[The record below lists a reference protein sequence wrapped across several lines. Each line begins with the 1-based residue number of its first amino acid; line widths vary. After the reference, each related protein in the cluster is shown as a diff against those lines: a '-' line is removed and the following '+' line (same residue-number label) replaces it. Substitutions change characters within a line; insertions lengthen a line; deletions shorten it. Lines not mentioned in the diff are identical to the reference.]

1 VVETL
6 LSDLDGHSGSSRDA
20 IAPSRDRAT
29 ETAGQL
35 SGPTSARDSTRDGKR
50 RSDNNSVIPPV
61 KDRQIP
67 RLNTNDFKTLSKQG
81 IMATLEEHVG
91 TLGTMVVS
99 LGPDENSSTGR
110 NLARALAVNLKH
122 LAHFGIQQ
130 RELRKSD
137 VKDVERRLNRL
148 TEIVEAQARSNASGE
163 FAAYVQQLELDL
175 SVALNDAEQIHQGWK
190 EHTRMSYGRM

>member
-1 VVETL
+1 
-6 LSDLDGHSGSSRDA
+6 
-20 IAPSRDRAT
+20 
-29 ETAGQL
+29 
-35 SGPTSARDSTRDGKR
+35 
-50 RSDNNSVIPPV
+50 
-61 KDRQIP
+61 
-67 RLNTNDFKTLSKQG
+67 
-81 IMATLEEHVG
+81 
-91 TLGTMVVS
+91 MVVS

-148 TEIVEAQARSNASGE
+148 TEIVEAQARSKTPNASGE

>member
-1 VVETL
+1 
-6 LSDLDGHSGSSRDA
+6 
-20 IAPSRDRAT
+20 
-29 ETAGQL
+29 
-35 SGPTSARDSTRDGKR
+35 
-50 RSDNNSVIPPV
+50 VIPPV

-148 TEIVEAQARSNASGE
+148 TEIVEAQARSKTPNASGE